1 MINFKDFLQESSLS
15 RIYRQYKE
23 HDSGTIS
30 AFRGNFTKAE
40 NLDRSHKLKQ
50 ILENKVYSVTKN
62 SGTYIENFGKKSA
75 RTVREE
81 SYIVV
86 DINDDG
92 DLEKTLRSLGE
103 QFLQDSITFSS
114 KNGEY
119 YLIGTSP
126 YSKDIYPG
134 YGVKEKLG
142 KPMFSE
148 DGEFY
153 SEINNRP
160 FIFR

>member
-1 MINFKDFLQESSLS
+1 M
-15 RIYRQYKE
+15 
-23 HDSGTIS
+23 
-30 AFRGNFTKAE
+30 
-40 NLDRSHKLKQ
+40 
-50 ILENKVYSVTKN
+50 
-62 SGTYIENFGKKSA
+62 
-75 RTVREE
+75 
-81 SYIVV
+81 
-86 DINDDG
+86 
-92 DLEKTLRSLGE
+92 RSLGE

-114 KNGEY
+114 KNGKY

-134 YGVKEKLG
+134 YEVKEKLG

-160 FIFR
+160 FIFK